1 VYSVRSHGV
10 FDMALRFTI
19 GVFLAGWLAAGAC
32 GQVVEEYQVKA
43 AFLYNFARFVDW
55 PAQSFK
61 AAGDPITI
69 CVVGENPFGGALDEA
84 TDRKTVAG
92 RGFAIRQTAA
102 IGPDCDC
109 QILFISA
116 SERRRFR
123 SILDSLK
130 PVGIL
135 TVGEI
140 QGFAAEGGVVNFKLE
155 GGKVRFEINIEAAER
170 QQLHISSKLLSLAQ
184 IVKTA
189 RH

>member
-1 VYSVRSHGV
+1 MARSHGV
-10 FDMALRFTI
+10 FDMALRLSI
-19 GVFLAGWLAAGAC
+19 IACLLSLLAAGTRA
-32 GQVVEEYQVKA
+32 QVVEEYQVKA
-43 AFLYNFARFVDW
+43 AFLYNFAKFVDW

-61 AAGDPITI
+61 TPGDPITL
-69 CVVGENPFGGALDEA
+69 CVVGENPFGGALDDA

-92 RGFAIRQTAA
+92 RGFLIRQVAL
-102 IGPDCDC
+102 IGPACDC

-123 SILDSLK
+123 SILESV
-130 PVGIL
+130 PQRIL

-140 QGFAAEGGVVNFKLE
+140 PDFATAGGVVNFKLE
-155 GGKVRFEINIEAAER
+155 AGKVRFEINVEAAER

-184 IVKTA
+184 IVKTV